1 MPITPLHGLAF
12 IFIYFKN
19 KRRVDPLALMVS
31 ATFIDLEP
39 LYYFLLGEP
48 LDHRFLHG
56 FTLALTAY
64 SILLTFGVYVAERLF
79 EGKLW
84 TAYNIVRLNPVQ
96 VKYPLLNIY
105 GLSLFGGFSHIFL
118 DMFTHEKMPYV
129 LYPFTNGNP
138 FYIGQAS
145 IIVEITVILLTIYS
159 LNCWLKDN
167 SKHRK
172 LEDSNPYRRFRNEK
186 PREAIVP
193 VLNLTM
199 R

>member
-48 LDHRFLHG
+48 LDHRFWHG
-56 FTLALTAY
+56 FTLALTVY
-64 SILLTFGVYVAERLF
+64 PILLTFGVYVAERLF

-84 TAYNIVRLNPVQ
+84 TAYNMVRLNPVQ

-105 GLSLFGGFSHIFL
+105 GLSLLGGFSHVFL

-129 LYPFTNGNP
+129 LYPFINGNP

-172 LEDSNPYRRFRNEK
+172 LERVYPYWCFPQRK
-186 PREAIVP
+186 
-193 VLNLTM
+193 T
-199 R
+199 